1 MGSSGCLYLVF
12 SISTHMTL
20 SLADLRG
27 AAAGLAVVAALC
39 LLFGA
44 VSTLLGIEV
53 NAALKKTAVVIA
65 SFLAVGLAFALLS
78 LLVSGAA
85 YLLLS

>member
-1 MGSSGCLYLVF
+1 M
-12 SISTHMTL
+12 
-20 SLADLRG
+20 
-27 AAAGLAVVAALC
+27 VAALC

>member
-1 MGSSGCLYLVF
+1 M
-12 SISTHMTL
+12 
-20 SLADLRG
+20 
-27 AAAGLAVVAALC
+27 VAALC

-44 VSTLLGIEV
+44 VTTLLGIEV
-53 NAALKKTAVVIA
+53 NDALKKTAVVIA